1 MPTPSQL
8 DASGDAVRQVIRA
21 YHGSPQPKHFDGFD
35 AKFIN
40 SGEGHQAYGYGHYLA
55 QNKDVADE
63 YRRSLSYRKLRDD
76 FLNALPEDADPAD
89 VMGSLQGF
97 DPRQQN
103 FLKELHAND
112 WLGFDYPSQ
121 AISQS
126 LGRKSGFSGYE
137 VTDSARVAKDQLG
150 TGYELE
156 IAHPES
162 AFLDWDATMM
172 DQPPHVLEALRKL
185 GVPSVDSVGSPIR
198 GKNFNQPGL
207 EKDTL
212 FTAYGFDTPW
222 EISGRNI
229 YHGLSGHP
237 AVRRYGAD
245 NFEERFKLASE
256 ALRSSGVPGIRYLD
270 QGSRNLGPSGT
281 RNYVM
286 FPGTEDQ
293 IRILRKYAVPG
304 AIGAGAAASGAS
316 EQPTP

>member
-1 MPTPSQL
+1 
-8 DASGDAVRQVIRA
+8 
-21 YHGSPQPKHFDGFD
+21 
-35 AKFIN
+35 
-40 SGEGHQAYGYGHYLA
+40 
-55 QNKDVADE
+55 
-63 YRRSLSYRKLRDD
+63 LRDD